1 MAEVFTRSQRFHVQR
16 MGQGDRTVVF
26 VHGLV
31 MDNLS
36 SWYFSVAN
44 TVAKHAQVLLY
55 DLRGHGYS
63 DRPSEGYRIEDHVA
77 DLLAILDSETL
88 KQPVDLVGNSFG
100 GLLALAFA
108 LAHPG
113 RVRSL
118 VLVDAH
124 TGDASFGEEMAA
136 TLSLDG
142 EERNAKIAKEFK
154 HWLGRHSERKRNRLA
169 AAAQDLVLNTTLVE
183 DLRTSTALHPDNLAS
198 LTCPVLALYGEHSD
212 VLSRGQM
219 LADTIEQCQCRVFS
233 GCSHSV
239 LWEATEAVTQAIVE
253 WVQQPVEA

>member
-1 MAEVFTRSQRFHVQR
+1 MAEIFTRGQRFHIQR

-26 VHGLV
+26 LHGLV

-63 DRPSEGYRIEDHVA
+63 DRPAQGYRIEDHVA
-77 DLLAILDSETL
+77 DLLAILDCEGHG
-88 KQPVDLVGNSFG
+88 QPVDLVGNSFG

-108 LAHPG
+108 LAHPD

-136 TLSLDG
+136 TLSLDAPKSSNTG
-142 EERNAKIAKEFK
+142 WAATASASAIAWPPRRSSWCCTP
-154 HWLGRHSERKRNRLA
+154 H
-169 AAAQDLVLNTTLVE
+169 
-183 DLRTSTALHPDNLAS
+183 
-198 LTCPVLALYGEHSD
+198 
-212 VLSRGQM
+212 
-219 LADTIEQCQCRVFS
+219 
-233 GCSHSV
+233 
-239 LWEATEAVTQAIVE
+239 
-253 WVQQPVEA
+253 